1 MQTISANNSRPQR
14 KILGF
19 NGVRGVCV
27 ILVFLYHKCGIPFH
41 TAEIGVWTFLALSGF
56 LLIPELHKQRV
67 LVETGTSSEIG
78 EAGRFW
84 FKRATRIFPLY
95 FSVILFL
102 YLFSGYF
109 AWAGSDLGFRYHV
122 FFLSNFFFAQIAP
135 ADTLAGPFGVL
146 WTLSVEQ
153 QFYLVA
159 PMIFLL
165 LPSRHHIV
173 FCGTTAFFCGIW
185 HVWLS
190 ISGFTALTVYM
201 LSPWNFAIILLGG
214 AAGLVCRKP
223 GFANNFAPLWLP
235 GSLLAIAGFAAS
247 YMIEGANEGFAYAIL
262 TMAVTVAIALLL
274 AGLYT
279 NQTNSLITGLEW
291 PPLERLGQFSY
302 GFYLFHNFIP
312 NPLGKIFYMVFGTL
326 PSNALKVTLGAI
338 IGFAITTA
346 ISYLSWEY
354 FEKPIIQLR
363 ERALR
368 SRASASRPLTQH
380 AQSKPSV
387 LRRIING
394 LTHG

>member
-19 NGVRGVCV
+19 NGVRGMCV
-27 ILVFLYHKCGIPFH
+27 IFVFLYHKCGIPFH
-41 TAEIGVWTFLALSGF
+41 AAEIGVWTFLALSGF
-56 LLIPELHKQRV
+56 LLIPELRAQRI
-67 LVETGTSSEIG
+67 LFETGTSSEVR

-95 FSVILFL
+95 YSVIMFL
-102 YLFSGYF
+102 YIFSGYF

-173 FCGTTAFFCGIW
+173 FCATAAFFCGIW

-190 ISGFTALTVYM
+190 ISGFALLTVYM

-214 AAGLVCRKP
+214 VAGMVCRKTSC
-223 GFANNFAPLWLP
+223 ANDFSPLWLWV
-235 GSLLAIAGFAAS
+235 SLLAIAGFAAS
-247 YMIEGANEGFAYAIL
+247 SLVEGANEGLVYAAL
-262 TMAVTVAIALLL
+262 TMAVTIAIALLL

-279 NQTNSLITGLEW
+279 NQTSRLITALEW
-291 PPLERLGQFSY
+291 PPLEKLGQCSY

-312 NPLGKIFYMVFGTL
+312 NPLGKIFYIVFGTL

-338 IGFAITTA
+338 IGFTITAAIA
-346 ISYLSWEY
+346 YLSWEC

-368 SRASASRPLTQH
+368 SRASASHPLPQH
-380 AQSKPSV
+380 AQSKASV
-387 LRRIING
+387 LKRIISG

>member
-1 MQTISANNSRPQR
+1 
-14 KILGF
+14 
-19 NGVRGVCV
+19 
-27 ILVFLYHKCGIPFH
+27 
-41 TAEIGVWTFLALSGF
+41 LSGF

-122 FFLSNFFFAQIAP
+122 VFLSNFFFAQIAP

-173 FCGTTAFFCGIW
+173 FCGTAAFFCGIW

-223 GFANNFAPLWLP
+223 GFANDFSPLWLP
-235 GSLLAIAGFAAS
+235 VSLLAIAGFAAS

-368 SRASASRPLTQH
+368 SRASAALPLTQH

-387 LRRIING
+387 LKRIING